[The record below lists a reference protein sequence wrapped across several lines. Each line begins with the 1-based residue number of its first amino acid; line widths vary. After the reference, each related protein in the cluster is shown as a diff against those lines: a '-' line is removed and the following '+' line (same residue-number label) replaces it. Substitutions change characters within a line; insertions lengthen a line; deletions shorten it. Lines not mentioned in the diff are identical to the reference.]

1 MVDKSK
7 EKNKKQQKP
16 QTAVSTKYSD
26 NSLSFAEHI
35 SKITVSPLTPTGLL
49 SEWEKEF
56 AIYCNVVVK
65 H

>member
-1 MVDKSK
+1 MDNTQK
-7 EKNKKQQKP
+7 KNKNQKP
-16 QTAVSTKYSD
+16 QVAVSTKYSD

-56 AIYCNVVVK
+56 AIYCRVVVT